1 MDELFDLADVFDLV
15 ANSFDGDSLTDNG
28 IEALSQLLGG
38 ADYTSFTPDLIDAV
52 ANVAPGDLDFWAD
65 AGDWFQTLQGMD
77 VDSLPANLDADWFD
91 ASTLLS
97 PDFFDISDMGAVG
110 DALSYIDSAAVVDQ
124 LNAAVSSIPPAFTD
138 GITAIDW
145 NPAQLA
151 STPEVMG
158 LWVPQATDG
167 TNFAASIELFDHA
180 LEAIPTVFHEVGHHI
195 AENVPQFYE
204 EFLSVSS
211 ESMPFW
217 EAMSGH
223 LAAYDMSDWGAEG
236 FAEAV
241 SYYNTQPEILQELAP
256 EVFAVI
262 DAGWKAAATAA

>member
-15 ANSFDGDSLTDNG
+15 ANSVDFDFLTDNG
-28 IEALSQLLGG
+28 LEVLGQILDG
-38 ADYTSFTPDLIDAV
+38 VDYTSFTPDLIDAV
-52 ANVAPGDLDFWAD
+52 GNIDPGDLDFWVD
-65 AGDWFQTLQGMD
+65 AGDWFQTFEGMD
-77 VDSLPANLDADWFD
+77 LDSFAGNFDADWFD

-97 PDFFDISDMGAVG
+97 PDFFDLSDMGGVG
-110 DALSYIDSAAVVDQ
+110 DALSYVDSAAVVDQ

-145 NPAQLA
+145 NPSQLA
-151 STPEVMG
+151 STPELMG

-167 TNFAASIELFDHA
+167 INFAASIELFDHA
-180 LEAIPTVFHEVGHHI
+180 TDAIPTVFHEVGHHI
-195 AENVPQFYE
+195 AENVPQFYDQ
-204 EFLSVSS
+204 FLSVSS

-223 LAAYDMSDWGAEG
+223 LSAYDMSDWGEEG
-236 FAEAV
+236 FAQAV
-241 SYYNTQPEILQELAP
+241 SYYNTQPEILQALAP

-262 DAGWKAAATAA
+262 DAGWKAAASAA